1 MLRRRGLPSG
11 LFPPLDAPQPL
22 LSASPRGQLT
32 VRVLGPETPRL
43 LGCLLGILW
52 SHDAAKGALWS
63 GGPALPAG
71 LPRQQPLEFLRM
83 EPRPLCHS
91 HPGLASASVLRGE
104 ATGLLLQAGRDQAI
118 LTLPPLAGER
128 RPQLLPLGASRAPL
142 PVLQS
147 CWSLGSGCGLAARQG
162 SIQVQGSARTMQVG
176 TGLGLQLVRL
186 GGL

>member
-1 MLRRRGLPSG
+1 
-11 LFPPLDAPQPL
+11 
-22 LSASPRGQLT
+22 
-32 VRVLGPETPRL
+32 
-43 LGCLLGILW
+43 
-52 SHDAAKGALWS
+52 
-63 GGPALPAG
+63 
-71 LPRQQPLEFLRM
+71 M

-104 ATGLLLQAGRDQAI
+104 ATGLLQASRDQAI

-128 RPQLLPLGASRAPL
+128 RPQLLPLGASKAPL
-142 PVLQS
+142 PVPQS

-186 GGL
+186 GGI